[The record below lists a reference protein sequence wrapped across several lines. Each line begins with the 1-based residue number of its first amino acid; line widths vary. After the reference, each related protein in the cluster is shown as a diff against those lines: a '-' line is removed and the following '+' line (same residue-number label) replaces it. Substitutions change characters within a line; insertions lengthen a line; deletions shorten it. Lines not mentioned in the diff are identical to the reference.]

1 MDLPASGQPH
11 LCFLLWGEDFFIP
24 LFGTKNINVL
34 FSTLRPKIKK
44 SVLAVFHLAEWW
56 LKVLISHYLTL
67 LTCNIWGNLA
77 EIQARP
83 VEGSGARLW
92 SHLLVT
98 SKYDKVEL
106 VLRLLRG

>member
-1 MDLPASGQPH
+1 MDLPTSGQPH

-106 VLRLLRG
+106 ALSLLRG